1 MIHLYN
7 TAAADAAMVRSNRL
21 EGSVRY
27 TVLHC
32 TNMSVCVCVVV
43 VLSENVRTTWS

>member
-21 EGSVRY
+21 EGSAFA
-27 TVLHC
+27 
-32 TNMSVCVCVVV
+32 TNLRFGQAS
-43 VLSENVRTTWS
+43 